1 MNEENE
7 EQIEQPF
14 YKKWTSWFIFIYLFF
29 IAIYTLI
36 FAFSDGENVMLS
48 SNELGD
54 FLAGSFAPLAFL
66 FLYLGYKQ
74 QGKELRQNTRALNMQ
89 AAELRI
95 SNKSLK
101 QQVEEMGKSVKAQ
114 QDMFLLAETQY
125 RESSL
130 EKEKKFTPLLILI
143 GTKHL
148 QVQNHANFNR
158 YEYQFFVTLKVQN
171 KSIKNLK
178 IRSNFWCIAR
188 SGGSYDQSLVF
199 ETDSID
205 INESIILIFY
215 IKTDA
220 IPFQSNI
227 LNFDYYD
234 EYNVKY
240 SKKYQITDNQD
251 KVVLFEEISSEA

>member
-7 EQIEQPF
+7 EQTEQPF

-36 FAFSDGENVMLS
+36 FALSEGENVMLS

-74 QGKELRQNTRALNMQ
+74 QGKELRQNTRALNIQ

-95 SNKSLK
+95 SNEALK
-101 QQVEEMGKSVKAQ
+101 QQVEEMSKSVKAQ
-114 QDMFLLAETQY
+114 QDMFILAERQY
-125 RESSL
+125 NDSIDEKVKKSTPQLVLAGSQYDSNNYGSS
-130 EKEKKFTPLLILI
+130 IQY
-143 GTKHL
+143 KHTFDL
-148 QVQNHANFNR
+148 
-158 YEYQFFVTLKVQN
+158 TLKIQN
-171 KSIKNLK
+171 QSIKNLK
-178 IRSNFWCIAR
+178 IRSNSWYIAG
-188 SGGSYDQSLVF
+188 SDGSYDQSLVF
-199 ETDSID
+199 EIDSID
-205 INESIILIFY
+205 INKPTTLKLY
-215 IKTDA
+215 IHTNA
-220 IPFQSNI
+220 TPFQDNI

-234 EYNVKY
+234 ESNVKY
-240 SKKYQITDNQD
+240 SKKYQITNNQD